1 MSKELESQ
9 YWQTIRKA
17 VHAVDRQSRPQG
29 PVMDDGAVLDMV
41 LDLLLVHASNA
52 SQARVE
58 AAISDDFGSNPD
70 SLTPASLH
78 QVHMAAR
85 TSDSSRISMMQQPFW
100 EAYQKD
106 PSFKTFA
113 DWFRLVPPFSPDP
126 PMFCWGESEGRLT
139 INNCLRGSTGKIPE
153 DPLECPVCEAQRCP
167 FEDIENYVRLP

>member
-58 AAISDDFGSNPD
+58 AGISDF
-70 SLTPASLH
+70 
-78 QVHMAAR
+78 
-85 TSDSSRISMMQQPFW
+85 
-100 EAYQKD
+100 
-106 PSFKTFA
+106 
-113 DWFRLVPPFSPDP
+113 
-126 PMFCWGESEGRLT
+126 
-139 INNCLRGSTGKIPE
+139 LRGP
-153 DPLECPVCEAQRCP
+153 R
-167 FEDIENYVRLP
+167 